1 MGTVLSRFAKM
12 NIKRE
17 SAIIRQMLYLLATI
31 RNGKIT
37 RTAEENGIK
46 ISNLSMQLKDLEE
59 ATGAALLNRKS
70 DGVEPTPAGL
80 ELCELAQEFEEILQR
95 FRDWQSSLQQ
105 EKAIYLYLPACLKMD
120 LTAYDGEADVVVVGD
135 VRDCDVAVELGDAQ
149 VADDEIFETTKV
161 IVQSNAMTFNLRVVC
176 RQKDNEEAV
185 ALYKFLVDSMI

>member
-1 MGTVLSRFAKM
+1 M

-161 IVQSNAMTFNLRVVC
+161 IVQSNVMTFNLRVVC